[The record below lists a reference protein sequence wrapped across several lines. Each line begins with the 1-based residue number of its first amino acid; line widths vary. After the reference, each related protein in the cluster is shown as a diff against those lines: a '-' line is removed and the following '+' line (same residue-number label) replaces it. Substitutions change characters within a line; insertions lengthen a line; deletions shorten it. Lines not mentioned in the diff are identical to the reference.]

1 MLAVN
6 SSLLLLPL
14 VLLLVLLLALLL
26 VLGELEVVEEVE
38 EEAILDG
45 DCDGDL
51 VFHAKLQDRKQG
63 QQAEPEARECEPSA
77 YCASSIQH
85 RY

>member
-45 DCDGDL
+45 AGDGDL
-51 VFHAKLQDRKQG
+51 VLHAKLQDR
-63 QQAEPEARECEPSA
+63 R
-77 YCASSIQH
+77 
-85 RY
+85 